1 MEVNKVVGQ
10 WKQPVFIHCLLRLG
24 VGSMQEWATDV
35 VTTEEKRSVDDVVLF
50 FRFSGPGF
58 GFISSS
64 SYFILHFFF
73 VKI

>member
-1 MEVNKVVGQ
+1 MDK
-10 WKQPVFIHCLLRLG
+10 
-24 VGSMQEWATDV
+24 EWATDV
-35 VTTEEKRSVDDVVLF
+35 VTTKEKRSVDDVVLF

-64 SYFILHFFF
+64 SYFILHFSF